1 MIDGR
6 LCKLGRRGHSDRT
19 ERTRH
24 GHFRRRHAV
33 RRIDGGGARKAQQ
46 SYLNVEAGQAVA
58 QGTQEASDTALQTK
72 YIISN
77 VRGAAGASGAVA
89 TSPDVVNVE
98 GQIAARGSY
107 NALSEMYQQ
116 NEKAIGLTYQG
127 QIAAATGEVTQQA
140 DVTKALSTVLTGAGS
155 LATKYGSPTGN
166 NSISPA
172 SIATYGYG
180 YM

>member
-1 MIDGR
+1 MGVSASSAAAAIPTA
-6 LCKLGRRGHSDRT
+6 LSALGTGIS
-19 ERTRH
+19 
-24 GHFRRRHAV
+24 A
-33 RRIDGGGARKAQQ
+33 GGVLSAGSTAAALGKAQQ